1 MDEVRNIA
9 TYKTPIVALHN
20 GRPVKLIATGDQAG
34 RSPVEKFVDENGKL
48 GWGSQNEFQ
57 VIDTFCLPPS
67 RESLNSV
74 LGNAATRS
82 TR

>member
-34 RSPVEKFVDENGKL
+34 KSPVEKFVDENGKL
-48 GWGSQNEFQ
+48 GWDSQNNFQ
-57 VIDTFCLPPS
+57 VVDTFCLPPS
-67 RESLNSV
+67 RDSLNAT
-74 LGNAATRS
+74 LGAQTR
-82 TR
+82 R

>member
-34 RSPVEKFVDENGKL
+34 KSPVEKFVDENGKL
-48 GWGSQNEFQ
+48 GWSSQGEFQ

-67 RESLNSV
+67 SDSL
-74 LGNAATRS
+74 ATALRGTTQRHS
-82 TR
+82 